1 MRYMD
6 CENIFN
12 TKKKDTWL
20 ITFPSIIE
28 LFHKKQTNRG
38 S

>member
-20 ITFPSIIE
+20 ITFPSI
-28 LFHKKQTNRG
+28 KNKQTG
-38 S
+38 EVEDAHF